1 MEKDKLHMKKSGFK
15 VPENYF
21 SEFENHLSDS
31 ITSKTM
37 LPKES
42 GFKVPESYFDTIETS
57 IVSKV
62 LPKKK
67 TKVIKMSWFYNAA
80 GIAAIFVIGFFI
92 NNTLSKQNNTEINRI
107 AVSEIDAYIDEGY
120 FSLNTFEIT
129 EAFNDVS
136 LSEIDMSSALNED
149 DIFDYLEE
157 NMNTYGGTITEN
169 K

>member
-42 GFKVPESYFDTIETS
+42 GFKVPESYFDTLETS

-80 GIAAIFVIGFFI
+80 GVAAIFVIGFFI

-107 AVSEIDAYIDEGY
+107 AVSEIEGY

-136 LSEIDMSSALNED
+136 LSEIDMATALNED